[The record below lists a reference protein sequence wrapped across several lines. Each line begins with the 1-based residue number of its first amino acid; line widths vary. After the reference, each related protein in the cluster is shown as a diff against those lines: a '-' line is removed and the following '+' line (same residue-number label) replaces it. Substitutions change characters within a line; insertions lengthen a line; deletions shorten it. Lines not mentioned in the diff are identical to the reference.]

1 MLRNFPIRWLAALM
15 RVFIFPRG
23 LTYFAPADR
32 LARRVAD
39 LVQNDNDCRTRL
51 GRAIYVTPD
60 PGNPLGQLQQALKLA
75 PVAES
80 LEKRIRVEGVKTG
93 RIHALDLP
101 DQITEALQLGLINP
115 EEAAYLRDYD
125 RRVMDIIN
133 VDDFESHELGL
144 NR

>member
-1 MLRNFPIRWLAALM
+1 M
-15 RVFIFPRG
+15 
-23 LTYFAPADR
+23 
-32 LARRVAD
+32 
-39 LVQNDNDCRTRL
+39 QNDNDCRTRL

-60 PGNPLGQLQQALKLA
+60 AGNPLGQLQQALKLA
-75 PVAES
+75 PVAEN

-93 RIHALDLP
+93 RIHSLDLP
-101 DQITEALQLGLINP
+101 GQITEALQLGLINP

-144 NR
+144 NPASH